1 MALKQAD
8 RLESNNP
15 KAYGIV
21 RAIEVSG
28 HRTVSSL
35 ENLYTIADCILS
47 DSKKNTNNDAL
58 GQSWYVISE
67 GISYQLVDW
76 ENRSSSTGWKRLETD
91 LSSYVTTDQLKAE
104 TDKKQDKLVAG
115 NGIIIDEATNTISC
129 ELDADLFKIVDELP
143 TASSDTTN
151 KIYLKLSVVAGEDDK
166 YIEYITVATGEEG
179 AEVYSW
185 ERLGEYKASIDL
197 SDYLKSADAEGLYL
211 KITDAEGIY
220 ATKDEISDMETQTH
234 AANTYQTI
242 TQAEADH
249 KAISDRIDSIVSDQG
264 ANSTLDGYVTSDLE
278 GDALKVAES
287 DTIKEGIAKLEK
299 AVSDNKVSASEEVSA
314 LGLKVTANE
323 SAISGLQTADEGFE
337 SRISSNET
345 AVSEHAS
352 AIAANVAA
360 IAELDAE
367 LDTKASN
374 SVVTSGANGLMSA
387 EDKVKFDGIF
397 AGNLALPTP
406 SISGTWSYF
415 NAAGESVT
423 ITPESGN
430 KIEKG
435 YQAQWVGT
443 YSWKH
448 DDTKKDPTQ
457 IQSGSNWSDLPAS
470 EIPSSSYDSGKVS
483 VNTTIKVG
491 IQAAKTGLMVSGSDV
506 KPASG
511 FDTTTASTSVTF
523 LDRLYYGVSTVAASD
538 FTEENI
544 KALVNTALT
553 NTKAKTITSIS
564 CESDQY
570 YVYAYPSSLGALS
583 TIIQDGATPVLGAF
597 THITTLSITNDAGK
611 EVAMYVYVSN
621 NPGAFTN
628 AKLAFS

>member
-76 ENRSSSTGWKRLETD
+76 ENRSSSAGWKKLETD
-91 LSSYVTTDQLKAE
+91 LSSYVTTDQLKTE
-104 TDKKQDKLVAG
+104 TDKKQNKLIAG
-115 NGIIIDEATNTISC
+115 SGIIIDEETNTISC
-129 ELDADLFKIVDELP
+129 ELDADLFKIVEDLP
-143 TASSDTTN
+143 SASADTTN
-151 KIYLKLSVVAGEDDK
+151 KIYLKLSVVSGEEDK
-166 YIEYITVATGEEG
+166 YIEYITVVTGEEG
-179 AEVYSW
+179 SEIYSW

-249 KAISDRIDSIVSDQG
+249 KAISDRIDGIVSDQG
-264 ANSTLDGYVTSDLE
+264 ANSTLDGYVVSAEE
-278 GDALKVAES
+278 GDALKVVET

-299 AVSDNKVSASEEVSA
+299 AVTDNKVSASEEVSA
-314 LGLKVTANE
+314 LGLKVSANE
-323 SAISGLQTADEGFE
+323 TAISGLQSTDEAFE
-337 SRISSNET
+337 TRIASNET
-345 AVSEHAS
+345 TISEHSTTIAS
-352 AIAANVAA
+352 NTAA

-374 SVVTSGANGLMSA
+374 SVVTSGSNGLMSA

-406 SISGTWSYF
+406 TVSGTWSYF
-415 NAAGESVT
+415 NAAGEAVT

-448 DDTKKDPTQ
+448 DDAKKDPTQ
-457 IQSGSNWSDLPAS
+457 VQSGSNWSDLPTS
-470 EIPSSSYDSGKVS
+470 ETPSSSYDSGLVS
-483 VNTTIKVG
+483 TNTTIKIG
-491 IQAAKTGLMVSGSDV
+491 IQAAKTGLMVSGTDV

-511 FDTTTASTSVTF
+511 FDTTSASTSVTF
-523 LDRLYYGVSTVAASD
+523 LDRLYYGVSTVSASE
-538 FTEENI
+538 FTEDDI
-544 KALVNTALT
+544 KSLSNTALVSS
-553 NTKAKTITSIS
+553 KAKTVTGIS
-564 CESDQY
+564 CESTQY
-570 YVYAYPSSLGALS
+570 YVYAYPASLGALS

-597 THITTLSITNDAGK
+597 THVTTLSITNDAGK

>member
-76 ENRSSSTGWKRLETD
+76 ENRSSSAGWKKLETD

-104 TDKKQDKLVAG
+104 TDKKQNKLIAG
-115 NGIIIDEATNTISC
+115 SGIIIDEETNTISC
-129 ELDADLFKIVDELP
+129 ELDADLFKIVEDLP
-143 TASSDTTN
+143 SASADTTN
-151 KIYLKLSVVAGEDDK
+151 KIYLKLSVVSGEEDK
-166 YIEYITVATGEEG
+166 YIEYITVVTGEEG
-179 AEVYSW
+179 SEIYSW

-249 KAISDRIDSIVSDQG
+249 KAISDRIDGIVSDQG
-264 ANSTLDGYVTSDLE
+264 ANSTLDGYVVSAEE
-278 GDALKVAES
+278 GDALKVVET

-299 AVSDNKVSASEEVSA
+299 AVTDNKVSASEGVSA
-314 LGLKVTANE
+314 LGLKVSANE
-323 SAISGLQTADEGFE
+323 TAISGLQSTDEGFE
-337 SRISSNET
+337 TRIASNET
-345 AVSEHAS
+345 TISEHSTTIAS
-352 AIAANVAA
+352 NTAA

-374 SVVTSGANGLMSA
+374 SVVTSGSNGLMSA

-406 SISGTWSYF
+406 TVSGTWSYF
-415 NAAGESVT
+415 NAAGEAVT

-448 DDTKKDPTQ
+448 DDAKKDPTQ
-457 IQSGSNWSDLPAS
+457 VQSGSNWSDLPTS
-470 EIPSSSYDSGKVS
+470 ETPSSSYDSGLVS
-483 VNTTIKVG
+483 TNTTIKVG
-491 IQAAKTGLMVSGSDV
+491 IQAAKTGLMVSGTDV

-511 FDTTTASTSVTF
+511 FDTTSASTSVTF
-523 LDRLYYGVSTVAASD
+523 LDRLYYGVSTVPASE
-538 FTEENI
+538 FTEDDI
-544 KALVNTALT
+544 KSLSNTALVSS
-553 NTKAKTITSIS
+553 KAKTVTGIS
-564 CESDQY
+564 CESTQY
-570 YVYAYPSSLGALS
+570 YVYAYPASLGALS

-597 THITTLSITNDAGK
+597 THVTTLSITNDAGK

>member
-76 ENRSSSTGWKRLETD
+76 ENRSSSAGWKKLETD

-104 TDKKQDKLVAG
+104 TDKKQNKLIAG
-115 NGIIIDEATNTISC
+115 SGIIIDEETNTISC
-129 ELDADLFKIVDELP
+129 ELDADLFKIVEDLP
-143 TASSDTTN
+143 SASADTTN
-151 KIYLKLSVVAGEDDK
+151 KIYLKLSVVSGEEDK
-166 YIEYITVATGEEG
+166 YIEYITVVTGEEG
-179 AEVYSW
+179 SEIYSW

-249 KAISDRIDSIVSDQG
+249 KAISDRIDGIVSDQG
-264 ANSTLDGYVTSDLE
+264 ANSTLDGYVVSAEE
-278 GDALKVAES
+278 GDALKVVET

-299 AVSDNKVSASEEVSA
+299 AVTDNKVSASEEVSA
-314 LGLKVTANE
+314 LGLKVSANE
-323 SAISGLQTADEGFE
+323 TAISGLQSTDEAFE
-337 SRISSNET
+337 TRIASNET
-345 AVSEHAS
+345 TISEHSTTIAS
-352 AIAANVAA
+352 NTAA
-360 IAELDAE
+360 IAELDSE

-374 SVVTSGANGLMSA
+374 SVVTSGSNGLMSA

-406 SISGTWSYF
+406 TVSGTWSYF
-415 NAAGESVT
+415 NAAGEAVT

-448 DDTKKDPTQ
+448 DDAKKDPTQ
-457 IQSGSNWSDLPAS
+457 VQSGSNWSDLPTS
-470 EIPSSSYDSGKVS
+470 ETPSSSYDSGLVS
-483 VNTTIKVG
+483 TNTTIKIG
-491 IQAAKTGLMVSGSDV
+491 IQAVKTGLMVSGTDV

-511 FDTTTASTSVTF
+511 FDTTSASTSVTF
-523 LDRLYYGVSTVAASD
+523 LDRLYYGVSTVPASE
-538 FTEENI
+538 FTEDDI
-544 KALVNTALT
+544 KSLSNTALVSS
-553 NTKAKTITSIS
+553 KAKTVTGIS
-564 CESDQY
+564 CESTQY
-570 YVYAYPSSLGALS
+570 YVYAYPASLGALS

-597 THITTLSITNDAGK
+597 THVTTLSITNDAGK